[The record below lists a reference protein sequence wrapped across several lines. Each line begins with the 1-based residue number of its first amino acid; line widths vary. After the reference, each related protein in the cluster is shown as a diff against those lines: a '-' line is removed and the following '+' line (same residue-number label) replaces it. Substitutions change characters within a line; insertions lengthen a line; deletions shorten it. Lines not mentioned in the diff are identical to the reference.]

1 MGLIESHPFCPES
14 LSVREARAL
23 QEQLAPRVLRARPVR
38 KPVTLVA
45 GADVAYSRQSKRIWA
60 AVVVCKVPGLEVVA
74 TAIWADEVRFPYVP
88 GLLSFREGPALL
100 RAFSLLELRPD
111 VVLFDGQGQA
121 HPRGMGLACHMGLC
135 LDLPTVGCAKSRL
148 VGEHKP
154 LAAERG
160 ARQWLTLDGKRVGAV
175 LRTRTGIRPVYVSA
189 GYRTGLEMAVELVMA
204 TCTHYRIP
212 EPLRQA
218 HILANRQRNAE
229 E

>member
-1 MGLIESHPFCPES
+1 MEGHPLCPDW
-14 LSVREARAL
+14 LSVREARDL
-23 QEQLAPRVLRARPVR
+23 QERLAPLVLRGRPLR
-38 KPVTLVA
+38 KAIALVA
-45 GADVAYSRQSKRIWA
+45 GADVAYSQRSEKIWA
-60 AVVVCKVPGLEVVA
+60 SVVVCTLPGLEVVA
-74 TAIWADEVRFPYVP
+74 KAIRADKVRFPYVP

-100 RAFSLLELRPD
+100 KAFALLEQRPD
-111 VVLFDGQGQA
+111 VVLFDGQGRA

-154 LAAERG
+154 LAMEKG
-160 ARQWLTLDGKRVGAV
+160 ACQWLTIHGRRVGAV
-175 LRTRTGIRPVYVSA
+175 LRTRAGTSPVYVSA
-189 GYRTGLEMAVELVMA
+189 GYRTSLEMAVELVMA

-218 HILANRQRNAE
+218 HILANRQRSAE